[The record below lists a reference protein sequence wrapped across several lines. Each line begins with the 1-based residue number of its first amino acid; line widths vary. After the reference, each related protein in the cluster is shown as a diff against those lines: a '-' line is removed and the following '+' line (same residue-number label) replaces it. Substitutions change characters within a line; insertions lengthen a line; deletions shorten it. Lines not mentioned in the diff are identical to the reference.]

1 MGSQGN
7 QQSEAEPVGDLPYGH
22 LQVLAELLK

>member
-7 QQSEAEPVGDLPYGH
+7 QQSKAEPSWDLPHGY
-22 LQVLAELLK
+22 LQVLAELPK

>member
-7 QQSEAEPVGDLPYGH
+7 QQSEAELVLDLSHGH